1 MALCLNFFDNQPI
14 WTYVTT
20 TGKYFMKYHANNNIF
35 GLSNDQY
42 GLIKIT
48 QISITLS
55 EESKG
60 KFSSVYVAIN
70 NNKIFLIFLFLY
82 TYFF

>member
-35 GLSNDQY
+35 GLSNGQYGQY
-42 GLIKIT
+42 GLIEIT
-48 QISITLS
+48 QNSITLS

-60 KFSSVYVAIN
+60 KF
-70 NNKIFLIFLFLY
+70 
-82 TYFF
+82 FFYLL